1 MSLLFVYSLAM
12 TKKCLFP
19 LALALLASCSSP
31 LASSLSS
38 SSEIEVEVPAS
49 SSSLEGSSSSEG
61 TTDSD
66 SLGSASSSSLE
77 DVDGE
82 WETIFEK
89 SFEGYEGNELAFFEE
104 GYSTVNSKFG
114 SNYLNLIDP
123 EGYMRTPDIEGLSGE
138 VKVELYCHVTNLNNL
153 TAAAVGETFAF
164 SFSTIAYSIDED
176 GFSVSDPVD
185 TYSYSHTV
193 TDEDVTNKALPEIP
207 PYTSDFS
214 SEPIV
219 VYLDADGANRIL
231 VRMDDKIEFNGQGCN
246 FALGRIVVMKAI

>member
-1 MSLLFVYSLAM
+1 MLLA
-12 TKKCLFP
+12 
-19 LALALLASCSSP
+19 AALLASCSSP
-31 LASSLSS
+31 SLSSTSSSLETEDSSSLPTSLESSSSSMEASSNSSSSDAPTISS
-38 SSEIEVEVPAS
+38 SSEDAR
-49 SSSLEGSSSSEG
+49 
-61 TTDSD
+61 
-66 SLGSASSSSLE
+66 
-77 DVDGE
+77 E

-89 SFEGYEGNELAFFEE
+89 SFEGYEGDEFAFFEE

-123 EGYMRTPDIEGLSGE
+123 EGYIRTPDIEGLSGE

-164 SFSTIAYSIDED
+164 SLSTIAYSIDED

-219 VYLDADGANRIL
+219 TYLDADGANRIL

-246 FALGRIVVMKAI
+246 LALGRIVVMKAI

>member
-1 MSLLFVYSLAM
+1 ME
-12 TKKCLFP
+12 
-19 LALALLASCSSP
+19 
-31 LASSLSS
+31 ASSNSSSSDAPTISS
-38 SSEIEVEVPAS
+38 SSEDAR
-49 SSSLEGSSSSEG
+49 
-61 TTDSD
+61 
-66 SLGSASSSSLE
+66 
-77 DVDGE
+77 E

-89 SFEGYEGNELAFFEE
+89 SFEGYEGDEFAFFEE

-164 SFSTIAYSIDED
+164 SLSTIAYSIDED

-193 TDEDVTNKALPEIP
+193 TDEDVTNKASRLIP
-207 PYTSDFS
+207 PISHPSRSWLISMPTGPTGFWSGWTTRSNSTVRGAIWPSGGS
-214 SEPIV
+214 S
-219 VYLDADGANRIL
+219 
-231 VRMDDKIEFNGQGCN
+231 
-246 FALGRIVVMKAI
+246 

>member
-193 TDEDVTNKALPEIP
+193 TDPALYLRFLIRADRGLSRCRRGQPDSGPDGRQDRIQR
-207 PYTSDFS
+207 TGVQLCSGSDRRDESNLSHFKS
-214 SEPIV
+214 S
-219 VYLDADGANRIL
+219 YR
-231 VRMDDKIEFNGQGCN
+231 
-246 FALGRIVVMKAI
+246 

>member
-1 MSLLFVYSLAM
+1 MA
-12 TKKCLFP
+12 
-19 LALALLASCSSP
+19 AALLASCSSP
-31 LASSLSS
+31 SLSSTSSSLETEDSSSLPTSLESSSSSVEASSNSSSSDAPTISS
-38 SSEIEVEVPAS
+38 SSE
-49 SSSLEGSSSSEG
+49 
-61 TTDSD
+61 DSR
-66 SLGSASSSSLE
+66 
-77 DVDGE
+77 E
-82 WETIFEK
+82 WETLFEK
-89 SFEGYEGNELAFFEE
+89 SFAGYEGNELAFFEE

-164 SFSTIAYSIDED
+164 SLSTIAYSIDED

-185 TYSYSHTV
+185 TYSHTV
-193 TDEDVTNKALPEIP
+193 TDEDVTNKALPEMP

-219 VYLDADGANRIL
+219 AYLNADGANRIL